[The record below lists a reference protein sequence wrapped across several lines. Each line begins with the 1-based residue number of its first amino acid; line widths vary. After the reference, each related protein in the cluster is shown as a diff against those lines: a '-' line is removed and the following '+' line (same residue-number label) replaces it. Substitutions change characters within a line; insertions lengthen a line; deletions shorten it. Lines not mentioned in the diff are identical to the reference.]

1 MRSYPAPRCREH
13 IVWDFERMVGEVST
27 GRMIQ
32 RCFWRAYR
40 RDASGDIDM
49 SLIPQDVR
57 YWYDGSSDEE
67 DTFEEC
73 ENDVDTATI
82 KNCF

>member
-13 IVWDFERMVGEVST
+13 IVRDFERMVWGVST
-27 GRMIQ
+27 GRTIQ

-49 SLIPQDVR
+49 SLISQDVR
-57 YWYDGSSDEE
+57 DWYDGSSDEE

>member
-13 IVWDFERMVGEVST
+13 IVRDFERMVGEVST

-40 RDASGDIDM
+40 RDASGDIDL

-57 YWYDGSSDEE
+57 DWYDGSSDEE

-73 ENDVDTATI
+73 ESDVDTATVE
-82 KNCF
+82 NCF